1 MLLNIESEISEDY
14 NDYITKYIL
23 TKNNVNDVK
32 YDMLTLK
39 ISKFTFYNI
48 NNYSNQLG
56 IQKYLMTN
64 IH

>member
-23 TKNNVNDVK
+23 TKNVNDVK

-48 NNYSNQLG
+48 NNYSN
-56 IQKYLMTN
+56 
-64 IH
+64 

>member
-48 NNYSNQLG
+48 NNNSN
-56 IQKYLMTN
+56 
-64 IH
+64 